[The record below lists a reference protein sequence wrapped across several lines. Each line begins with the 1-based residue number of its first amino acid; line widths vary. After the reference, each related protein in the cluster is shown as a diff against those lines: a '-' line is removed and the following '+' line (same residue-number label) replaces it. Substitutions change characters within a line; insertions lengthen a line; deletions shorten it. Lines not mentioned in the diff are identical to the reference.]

1 MKRDSLCEHWL
12 QESQGL
18 ESQFISS
25 ICYTSKLLKLA
36 QRLQYHG
43 KISVTEPILVQNEL
57 RNKVGVCDGIRYL
70 EVSEALTQSAKQ
82 TYSYIPFSDNESL
95 IHHTI
100 KKALWHFFILYK
112 VLIELEFWVSIEHG
126 SD

>member
-1 MKRDSLCEHWL
+1 MLNSELFQMKRDSLCEHWL

-18 ESQFISS
+18 ESQCISS

-43 KISVTEPILVQNEL
+43 KISVAEPILVQNEL
-57 RNKVGVCDGIRYL
+57 RNKVG
-70 EVSEALTQSAKQ
+70 EVSKALTQSAKQ

-95 IHHTI
+95 IHHAI

-112 VLIELEFWVSIEHG
+112 VLIELEFWVSIKHG

>member
-1 MKRDSLCEHWL
+1 MKRDSLCEYWL
-12 QESQGL
+12 QASQGL

-43 KISVTEPILVQNEL
+43 KLSVIEPILVQNEL
-57 RNKVGVCDGIRYL
+57 RNKVG

-82 TYSYIPFSDNESL
+82 TYSYLPFSDNESL

-100 KKALWHFFILYK
+100 KKALWHFFILYE
-112 VLIELEFWVSIEHG
+112 VLIELEFGGVL
-126 SD
+126 

>member
-1 MKRDSLCEHWL
+1 MKRDSLCEYWL

-57 RNKVGVCDGIRYL
+57 RNKVG

-112 VLIELEFWVSIEHG
+112 VLIELEFWVSVEHV
-126 SD
+126 SN